1 MTTTSKKQAAK
12 PATKKPASKAVAVG
26 NGKTEA
32 ERNKDKA
39 GILLSSEYSAFRVIS
54 CADKAF
60 MGETDVKSLIEQFKD
75 QAAAANNGD
84 MKLPE
89 AMLMN
94 QAVALQ
100 SLFARLTERGIQQ
113 DHMHHLEGFMR
124 LALRAQNQCR
134 ATLETLAAIKNPPVI
149 FAKQANINHG
159 NQQVNNGA
167 TAPAPA
173 THTKEIEIEPNQL
186 LEVDHGSKTLDTGT
200 TSATGRKDYAMAAV
214 D

>member
-1 MTTTSKKQAAK
+1 
-12 PATKKPASKAVAVG
+12 
-26 NGKTEA
+26 
-32 ERNKDKA
+32 
-39 GILLSSEYSAFRVIS
+39 
-54 CADKAF
+54 
-60 MGETDVKSLIEQFKD
+60 
-75 QAAAANNGD
+75 

-113 DHMHHLEGFMR
+113 DHMPHLEGFMK

-134 ATLETLAAIKNPPVI
+134 ATLETLATIKNPPVI

-167 TAPAPA
+167 TAPA
-173 THTKEIEIEPNQL
+173 THTEEIKNEPNQL

-200 TSATGRKDYAMAAV
+200 TSATGRKDYAMATV

>member
-1 MTTTSKKQAAK
+1 MTTTS
-12 PATKKPASKAVAVG
+12 KKPASKAVAVG

-32 ERNKDKA
+32 EQNRDRA

-113 DHMHHLEGFMR
+113 DHMPHLEGFMR

-159 NQQVNNGA
+159 NQQVNNGV
-167 TAPAPA
+167 PAPVS
-173 THTKEIEIEPNQL
+173 HTAEIKNEPNQL
-186 LEVDHGSKTLDTGT
+186 LEVDHGSKTLDTRT

>member
-1 MTTTSKKQAAK
+1 MTTTS
-12 PATKKPASKAVAVG
+12 KKPASKAVAVG

-159 NQQVNNGA
+159 NQQVNNGV
-167 TAPAPA
+167 PAPVS
-173 THTKEIEIEPNQL
+173 HTAEIKNEPNQL
-186 LEVDHGSKTLDTGT
+186 LEVDHGSKTLDTRT